1 MNVRKAL
8 AKLFRKEGART
19 VRRHRPTR
27 PTLELL
33 EARCVPTNSNYWI
46 GPAGGLWS
54 TGDNWSLGR
63 PPISDDWILFDSAN
77 TSSEDDLQSLTVQNI
92 STPSNFTGTITI
104 DGGNS
109 LTSSTDFVAY
119 GGLVLG
125 ASSGGGSTLTVNGT
139 FYQNGSLFTG
149 GGDSTI
155 TAGQMIQSAAG
166 SLSVAGGTGNP
177 TLSISTS
184 LLQGGTIS
192 VSNSSLYLSG
202 SYNQLAGGTDIL
214 TQSNLFYLGGAM
226 DVSGVID
233 MIDGAEIA
241 TLRGFTLHG
250 TLNTIN
256 DLGGANSVDVIIG
269 SLTNS
274 GGTINWVG
282 GLHGLQVTGDFRQ
295 SLGTLSM
302 RIALPGNSDAFT
314 VNGTAS
320 LGGTLNV
327 TGNVATMSSSWTL
340 ITVGGYTDAFEHV
353 NLPAPAAGPGWTY
366 GWFSAGGGFTFVIAD

>member
-1 MNVRKAL
+1 MNVRQAL
-8 AKLFRKEGART
+8 AKLFRTDGART
-19 VRRHRPTR
+19 VRRPRPTR

-33 EARCVPTNSNYWI
+33 EARCVPTNNNSWI

-54 TGDNWSLGR
+54 TGANWSLGR
-63 PPISDDWILFDSAN
+63 PPISDDWISFDQAN
-77 TSSEDDLQSLTVQNI
+77 TSSEDDIPNLTVQNI

-104 DGGNS
+104 DGGNN
-109 LTSSTDFVAY
+109 LTSTTDFVAY

-125 ASSGGGSTLTVNGT
+125 DSSGGGSTLTVDGT

-149 GGDSTI
+149 GGNSSI
-155 TAGQMIQSAAG
+155 TAGQMIQSAEG
-166 SLSVAGGTGNP
+166 SLTVTGGSGNP
-177 TLSISTS
+177 TLGISTS
-184 LLQGGTIS
+184 LLQGGTIT
-192 VSNSSLYLSG
+192 VSNSALYLSG

-214 TQSNLFYLGGAM
+214 TRSNLFYVGSAM
-226 DVSGVID
+226 DVSGIVD

-241 TLRGFTLHG
+241 SLRGFTLHG

-282 GLHGLQVTGDFRQ
+282 GLHGLQVTGDYHQ

-302 RIALPGNSDAFT
+302 RIALPGNSDVFT
-314 VNGTAS
+314 INGTAS

-327 TGNVATMSSSWTL
+327 TGDVTAMSSSWTL
-340 ITVGGYTDAFEHV
+340 LSGGGYTNGFEHV
-353 NLPAPAAGPGWTY
+353 NLPPPASGPGWTY
-366 GWFSAGGGFTFVIAD
+366 SWGSSGGSYSFMISD